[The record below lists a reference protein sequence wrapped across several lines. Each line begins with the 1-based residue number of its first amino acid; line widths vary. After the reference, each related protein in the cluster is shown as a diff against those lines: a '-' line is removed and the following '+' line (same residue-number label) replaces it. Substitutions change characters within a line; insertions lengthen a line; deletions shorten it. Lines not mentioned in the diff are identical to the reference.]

1 MRVLSPMPRD
11 DARMNVKE
19 VMSQQVRSVRMTER
33 ADAAAR
39 ILWEHDCGIVPV
51 VDANNVLVGVVTDRD
66 LCMASYT
73 QGRPLAEIAVTAVMA
88 RAVRSCKPDETLA
101 AAMAAMQ
108 QAQVHRLP
116 VVDARGLVIGMLSV
130 NDLIRLAQARPAA
143 LDAGAVLK
151 TLAAIGAPRQ
161 AAAPAVVP
169 PPVAKAM
176 TVVAAASSP
185 PSPAPSAPPVVAPK
199 PAVPSPAPKADATK
213 SGTGSS
219 GTGSTGKAGKAKGK
233 NR

>member
-1 MRVLSPMPRD
+1 
-11 DARMNVKE
+11 MNVKE

>member
-1 MRVLSPMPRD
+1 MRVLSPVPRD
-11 DARMNVKE
+11 DAAMNVKE

-51 VDANNVLVGVVTDRD
+51 VDGANVLVGVVTDRD

-73 QGRPLAEIAVTAVMA
+73 QARPLAEIAVTAVMA
-88 RAVRSCKPDETLA
+88 RAVRSCKADEALA
-101 AAMAAMQ
+101 AAMTAMQ

-116 VVDARGLVIGMLSV
+116 VVDARGLVVGMLSV
-130 NDLIRLAQARPAA
+130 NDLIRLAQTRPAA

-161 AAAPAVVP
+161 AAATAVP
-169 PPVAKAM
+169 TPPVAKAM

-199 PAVPSPAPKADATK
+199 PAVLAPAPKADATR
-213 SGTGSS
+213 SGAGNS
-219 GTGSTGKAGKAKGK
+219 GTGKAGKSKGK

>member
-1 MRVLSPMPRD
+1 MPRD

>member
-1 MRVLSPMPRD
+1 MRVLSVVPRD
-11 DARMNVKE
+11 DAAMNVKE

-51 VDANNVLVGVVTDRD
+51 VDANNALVGVVTDRD

-88 RAVRSCKPDETLA
+88 RAVRSCKPDEALA

-116 VVDARGLVIGMLSV
+116 VTDARGLVVGMLSV

-161 AAAPAVVP
+161 AAATVVAL

-199 PAVPSPAPKADATK
+199 PAVLAPKADATK

-219 GTGSTGKAGKAKGK
+219 GAGSSGSGKAGKAKGK

>member
-1 MRVLSPMPRD
+1 
-11 DARMNVKE
+11 MNVKE

-51 VDANNVLVGVVTDRD
+51 VDGANVLVGVVTDRD

-73 QGRPLAEIAVTAVMA
+73 QGKPLAEIAVTAVMA
-88 RAVRSCKPDETLA
+88 RAVRSCKPDDALA

-116 VVDARGLVIGMLSV
+116 VVDARGLLVGMLSV

-161 AAAPAVVP
+161 AAATVMAP

-199 PAVPSPAPKADATK
+199 PAVLAPAPKADATK
-213 SGTGSS
+213 SGTGNA
-219 GTGSTGKAGKAKGK
+219 GTGNAGTGKAGKSKGK